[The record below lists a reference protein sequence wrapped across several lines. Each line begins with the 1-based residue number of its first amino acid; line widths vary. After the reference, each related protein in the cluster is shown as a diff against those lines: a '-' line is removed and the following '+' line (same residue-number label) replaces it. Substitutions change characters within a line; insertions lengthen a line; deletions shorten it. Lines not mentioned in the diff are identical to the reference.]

1 MSVLTSVLCSAKSSS
16 NLPHFRRHS
25 RCLTLV
31 ASLSL
36 LTCATVFTADTAAAE
51 EQTGEQL
58 ELSND
63 ELQLQLK
70 TTQQELALAEAQR
83 VELGQQLE
91 VPPINDD
98 WYRLCVRYVLSV
110 Y

>member
-51 EQTGEQL
+51 EQTGDQL
-58 ELSND
+58 QLSND

-70 TTQQELALAEAQR
+70 TTQQELAEAQR
-83 VELGQQLE
+83 VELAQQLE

-98 WYRLCVRYVLSV
+98 WYDCVFATY
-110 Y
+110 